1 MIKNYP
7 NTDKQMAI
15 KLKTILKKNYTPV
28 ENVDDASLSSNQ
40 SDSQA
45 DFIALRIIDNLI
57 RFNQSYRF
65 SQVAIKANLGKYN
78 KKLVGGVYETNE
90 LDKNN
95 IQYFSKQP
103 SKYYIKH
110 GDVWLHRLDF
120 KKLKEKEVKDKVE
133 INNTLQHIIDNVET
147 NDKAA
152 KKEEAST
159 KIKNAMLTKGWVTRK
174 SPNI

>member
-1 MIKNYP
+1 M
-7 NTDKQMAI
+7 
-15 KLKTILKKNYTPV
+15 
-28 ENVDDASLSSNQ
+28 
-40 SDSQA
+40 
-45 DFIALRIIDNLI
+45 
-57 RFNQSYRF
+57 
-65 SQVAIKANLGKYN
+65 GKYN

-147 NDKAA
+147 NDKIA
-152 KKEEAST
+152 KKRRRRS
-159 KIKNAMLTKGWVTRK
+159 IN
-174 SPNI
+174 